1 MDWLAAA
8 AAAAAATALVG
19 ALGSRFGRLCLGPKG
34 VADSG
39 YSPGKLLS
47 KTTSIARPAYDYYAY
62 LRHAE
67 QRRQP
72 RSGARPRPLASPAGG
87 TLTSRP
93 ACGRMPNALFGGM
106 SCGLDDGRRV
116 YMMAI
121 GTLLLAAMI
130 SYIAFFAAGHTLG
143 YTCAMSPREC
153 STSAITADGGIP
165 SLSATGVYWPAYV
178 AQATG
183 ICVFSALVL
192 RGALLLHSK
201 LTDAP
206 LWQCACFP
214 SLWNA
219 PKGLAFA
226 LWFAV
231 AGSAC
236 LSLASVFS
244 LRINR
249 EIHYATAVLGF
260 VSVFAHACL
269 VTRFQRNHEKARH
282 QRSGLLKLKLIV
294 GFLVFSFGALAL
306 SVAVSLT
313 EPDLAIAYR
322 FIFPVWEL
330 FSVGVY
336 LCGLGVA
343 AVYDFGRDVTP
354 SYEPQGLTR
363 VSSHSN
369 IRGSI

>member
-1 MDWLAAA
+1 
-8 AAAAAATALVG
+8 
-19 ALGSRFGRLCLGPKG
+19 
-34 VADSG
+34 
-39 YSPGKLLS
+39 
-47 KTTSIARPAYDYYAY
+47 
-62 LRHAE
+62 
-67 QRRQP
+67 
-72 RSGARPRPLASPAGG
+72 
-87 TLTSRP
+87 
-93 ACGRMPNALFGGM
+93 MPNALFGGM

-260 VSVFAHACL
+260 ISVFAHACL

-313 EPDLAIAYR
+313 EPDLAIAHR

>member
-1 MDWLAAA
+1 
-8 AAAAAATALVG
+8 
-19 ALGSRFGRLCLGPKG
+19 
-34 VADSG
+34 
-39 YSPGKLLS
+39 
-47 KTTSIARPAYDYYAY
+47 
-62 LRHAE
+62 
-67 QRRQP
+67 
-72 RSGARPRPLASPAGG
+72 
-87 TLTSRP
+87 
-93 ACGRMPNALFGGM
+93 MPNALFGGM

-363 VSSHSN
+363 FSSHSH
-369 IRGSI
+369 IRGSV

>member
-1 MDWLAAA
+1 
-8 AAAAAATALVG
+8 
-19 ALGSRFGRLCLGPKG
+19 
-34 VADSG
+34 
-39 YSPGKLLS
+39 
-47 KTTSIARPAYDYYAY
+47 
-62 LRHAE
+62 
-67 QRRQP
+67 
-72 RSGARPRPLASPAGG
+72 
-87 TLTSRP
+87 
-93 ACGRMPNALFGGM
+93 M

-363 VSSHSN
+363 VSSHSH
-369 IRGSI
+369 IRGSV